1 VGQAEALVAETR
13 NYAWNQALEAAGG
26 DEDAASQ
33 ATAISRSGMWRPA
46 TYVGPRSKSSRAHG
60 SPRLCADGVVV
71 GQHFD
76 YGEET
81 GEQSFDVLI
90 GGVVSGQFVWWPSD
104 SALPAIIA
112 DNVLSIDEAG
122 RARRRVSREQRARSR
137 HLPIA
142 YRQPSDPGGRTWRS
156 PTSVRAWRSKA
167 RRTTGDRVPGCP
179 AAPRAPGERQLTAR
193 PQRC

>member
-1 VGQAEALVAETR
+1 MARHDFTVDSEDDAVGQAEALVAETR
-13 NYAWNQALEAAGG
+13 NYAWKQALEAAGG

-46 TYVGPRSKSSRAHG
+46 AYVGPRSISSRTHG

-90 GGVVSGQFVWWPSD
+90 GGVVSGQFVWRPSD
-104 SALPAIIA
+104 SA
-112 DNVLSIDEAG
+112 
-122 RARRRVSREQRARSR
+122 
-137 HLPIA
+137 
-142 YRQPSDPGGRTWRS
+142 
-156 PTSVRAWRSKA
+156 
-167 RRTTGDRVPGCP
+167 
-179 AAPRAPGERQLTAR
+179 
-193 PQRC
+193 

>member
-1 VGQAEALVAETR
+1 MGQAEALIGETR
-13 NYAWNQALEAAGG
+13 YYAWKPALETLAVMKTQPARRL
-26 DEDAASQ
+26 
-33 ATAISRSGMWRPA
+33 AISRSGMWRPA
-46 TYVGPRSKSSRAHG
+46 AHVGPPSKSSRTHG

-90 GGVVSGQFVWWPSD
+90 GGVVSGQFVWRPSD

-122 RARRRVSREQRARSR
+122 RARRRNCV
-137 HLPIA
+137 
-142 YRQPSDPGGRTWRS
+142 WRLAGA
-156 PTSVRAWRSKA
+156 TSALA
-167 RRTTGDRVPGCP
+167 PFADR
-179 AAPRAPGERQLTAR
+179 L
-193 PQRC
+193 